1 MKTDLDNGKLKSG
14 PYLSLTTDVLL
25 MAGQGLLL
33 GGALFALFYLE
44 LEGLGHALEANRR
57 TKPRGAGLANS

>member
-33 GGALFALFYLE
+33 GGALFALFCLALE
-44 LEGLGHALEANRR
+44 LERLGHALEASH
-57 TKPRGAGLANS
+57 PD

>member
-33 GGALFALFYLE
+33 GGALFALFCLTLE
-44 LEGLGHALEANRR
+44 LERLGRALEANL
-57 TKPRGAGLANS
+57 PD